1 VIRYVLDAVVRHVDQ
16 LYPPLS
22 SCGHVNIVE
31 PGAAARDDPDVAQ
44 LADYLGGQTG
54 VIDQYHVYIAS
65 RIQYFL
71 FTMPGELSERN
82 SGVTKE
88 RAIRVVEGEAVG
100 VCEESD
106 CHLQREFP
114 G

>member
-1 VIRYVLDAVVRHVDQ
+1 
-16 LYPPLS
+16 
-22 SCGHVNIVE
+22 
-31 PGAAARDDPDVAQ
+31 
-44 LADYLGGQTG
+44 
-54 VIDQYHVYIAS
+54 
-65 RIQYFL
+65 
-71 FTMPGELSERN
+71 MPGELSERN